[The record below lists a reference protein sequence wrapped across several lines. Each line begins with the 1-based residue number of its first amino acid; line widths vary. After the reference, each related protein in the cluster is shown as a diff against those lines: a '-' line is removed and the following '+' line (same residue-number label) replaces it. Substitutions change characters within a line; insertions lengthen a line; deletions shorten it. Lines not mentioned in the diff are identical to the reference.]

1 MNSKKYNNKLQIE
14 SAFRRGQELMK
25 LNNYIQENLYFN
37 KCQKTVGMLVKM
49 KYMNQTVKVNDSQL
63 YL

>member
-14 SAFRRGQELMK
+14 RAFRRGQELMK

-37 KCQKTVGMLVKM
+37 KCQKNSRYVSKDEIYESDC
-49 KYMNQTVKVNDSQL
+49 KSK
-63 YL
+63 